1 MRTAKS
7 AMIVLS
13 LACFAAPGRAQF
25 EIDWSTID
33 GGGGTS
39 TGGEFSLS
47 GTVGQPDAGTM
58 TGGIFELVGGF
69 WAASTPAAGGV
80 PGDLNCDGSVT
91 VTDIGAFVLALTN
104 PAGYAAQFPNCN
116 IQNADTNNDGA
127 VTVSDIGPFVSLLTG
142 G

>member
-1 MRTAKS
+1 MRTAMS
-7 AMIVLS
+7 AMTVLF
-13 LACFAAPGRAQF
+13 LGYFAPLGNAQF
-25 EIDWSTID
+25 VIDWSTID

-47 GTVGQPDAGTM
+47 GTAGQPDAGTL
-58 TGGIFELVGGF
+58 TGGNFELVGGF
-69 WAASTPAAGGV
+69 WAVSTPAAGGL

-104 PAGYAAQFPNCN
+104 PAGYAVQFPNCD
-116 IQNADTNNDGA
+116 IQNADINTDGA